1 MLKIFDNDEEENQR
15 LIIVDLILKNDS
27 NSANISIFVY
37 FVNRICYNSF
47 NEHRHYSIILQK
59 HDLK

>member
-37 FVNRICYNSF
+37 FVNQS
-47 NEHRHYSIILQK
+47 HM
-59 HDLK
+59 